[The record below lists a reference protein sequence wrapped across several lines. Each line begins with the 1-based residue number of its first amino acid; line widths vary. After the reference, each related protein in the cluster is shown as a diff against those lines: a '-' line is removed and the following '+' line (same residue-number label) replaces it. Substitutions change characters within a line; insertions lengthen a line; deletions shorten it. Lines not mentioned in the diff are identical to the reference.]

1 MNKTF
6 KLYGFLF
13 IILMAVLVLLQLS
26 KNEVT
31 DWRRNFD
38 INKKTPFGL
47 FVFKKE
53 ADQLLK
59 NKLVH
64 AEQSPYDY
72 YTDQKKSPHNIL
84 IIQAKID
91 LESWNKI
98 LSNIEQGSDA
108 LIIAENFH
116 PTISDSL
123 GFRTRYINYSGDN
136 TLILTDK
143 KFKADSIVLKEYSS
157 EQGFAFMDKSHE
169 ILGNLKDGEGK
180 ANFIKINHGKGHLYL
195 HTEPLFLTNYYLL
208 KKDNQKYV
216 EDVFSYL
223 PNRETI
229 WFSGANKTV
238 AESQSP
244 MRFILANPAL
254 KYAWWLLLAG
264 LLLFVIFNAKRK
276 QRIIPIEEPLKNKS
290 VEFVKSIGNLYM
302 QEGDFH
308 DMMAKKAQY
317 FLHRVRIELLIDTQ
331 NLDDNFVH
339 LLHLKT
345 GKSIEK
351 IKEAIDYIKR
361 GQDPYASVMRDDL
374 EKMNALLDEILSIK

>member
-116 PTISDSL
+116 PTIADSL

-374 EKMNALLDEILSIK
+374 EKMNALLDEILN

>member
-53 ADQLLK
+53 ADQFLK

-72 YTDQKKSPHNIL
+72 YTNQKKNPHNIL

-98 LSNIEQGSDA
+98 LTNIEEGSDA

-116 PTISDSL
+116 PVVADSL

-157 EQGFAFMDKSHE
+157 EQGFSFMDKSHE

-208 KKDNQKYV
+208 KKGNQKYV

-238 AESQSP
+238 GESQSP

-276 QRIIPIEEPLKNKS
+276 QRIIPIVEPLKNKS

-317 FLHRVRIELLIDTQ
+317 FLHRVRVELLIDTH

-361 GQDPYASVMRDDL
+361 GQDPYASVLRDDL

>member
-26 KNEVT
+26 KKEVT

-47 FVFKKE
+47 FVFNKE

-59 NKLVH
+59 NRLVH
-64 AEQSPYDY
+64 SAQSPYDY
-72 YTDQKKSPHNIL
+72 YTNHKKSPHNIL

-98 LSNIEQGSDA
+98 LSNIENGSDA

-116 PTISDSL
+116 PTIADSL
-123 GFRTRYINYSGDN
+123 GFRISYINYSGDN
-136 TLILTDK
+136 TLNLTDK

-157 EQGFAFMDKSHE
+157 EQGFSFLDKGHE
-169 ILGNLKDGEGK
+169 ILGHLKDGDGK

-208 KKDNQKYV
+208 KKGNQKYA

-229 WFSGANKTV
+229 WFSGANKTA
-238 AESQSP
+238 AESPSP
-244 MRFILANPAL
+244 MRFILANPPL

-317 FLHRVRIELLIDTQ
+317 FLHRVRVELLIDTQ
-331 NLDDNFVH
+331 NLNEDFVH

-345 GKSIEK
+345 GKSTDK

-374 EKMNALLDEILSIK
+374 EKMNALLDEILPMR